1 VCLCLCSCVCS
12 CVCVHV
18 FVCVCV
24 CVCVFQRREKREEE
38 RGEMRDKEKKMEID
52 LKKKT
57 LFTHTH
63 THILSFTRT
72 HILSSHSCS
81 LSFPCLSFDRLS
93 SRVRIKGPCGAR
105 GRKTG
110 RLLARARA
118 RKKDIPRTEN
128 AATMVLFLATTVWQH
143 LQFRRCGNSPLNARR
158 RQ

>member
-1 VCLCLCSCVCS
+1 MCLCLCSCVCS

-18 FVCVCV
+18 FV

-63 THILSFTRT
+63 ILSFTRT

-93 SRVRIKGPCGAR
+93 SRVRIISSRGLVAPAVAR
-105 GRKTG
+105 PVDCSRVRVRERKTYLELKT
-110 RLLARARA
+110 R
-118 RKKDIPRTEN
+118 PRWCCFWPPLCGSISSF
-128 AATMVLFLATTVWQH
+128 AAV
-143 LQFRRCGNSPLNARR
+143 
-158 RQ
+158 